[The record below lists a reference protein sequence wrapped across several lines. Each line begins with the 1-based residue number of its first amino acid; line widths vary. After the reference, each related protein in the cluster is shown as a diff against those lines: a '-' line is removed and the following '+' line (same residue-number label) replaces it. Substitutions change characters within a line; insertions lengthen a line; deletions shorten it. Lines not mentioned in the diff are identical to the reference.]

1 MLTVADIIRI
11 IEDHAP
17 PELAVPRDPI
27 GLQCGSGQWEI
38 KKLMI
43 ALDADHRTISQA
55 AYAGAG
61 MLVAHHPL
69 IYEPL
74 ASIDPE
80 SSVGRAV
87 AHSLENKVAVYC
99 AHTNLDAARNGMNN
113 ALAVLLGVAGRT
125 VMASSSPERFKI
137 TVFVPEN
144 FLGEVRT
151 AAFEAGA
158 GKIGAYTRC
167 SFTSYG
173 TGTFMGSEGTD
184 PAAGN
189 PGSFEEVSELRFE
202 VIANR
207 HVVDGVID
215 AIRGVHPYEE
225 PAIDIYSLHSTG
237 TDEGIGIIGSLPEKT
252 TVGKL
257 ANTLIDLLGA
267 GAVTIIG
274 DESRKVQRVAI
285 CSGSGASL
293 IGIASASGTD
303 VYLTGDMKYHDA
315 RQAGEL
321 DLAVIDFGH
330 FAPERYGMKEFGKTL
345 NMALRNTGADIEM
358 LYAEEEDPFKVITR
372 T

>member
-1 MLTVADIIRI
+1 MLTVADIVRI
-11 IEDHAP
+11 IEDLAP
-17 PELAVPRDPI
+17 PELAVPQDPI
-27 GLQCGSGQWEI
+27 GLQLGSGQWEI
-38 KKLMI
+38 NKLMI
-43 ALDADHRTISQA
+43 ALDADHRTIRQA
-55 AYAGAG
+55 ADAGAG

-80 SSVGRAV
+80 SPVGRAV

-99 AHTNLDAARNGMNN
+99 AHTNLDAAKNGINN
-113 ALAVLLGVAGRT
+113 SLAVLLEVGDRTAMAGS
-125 VMASSSPERFKI
+125 APERFKI
-137 TVFVPEN
+137 AVFVPEN
-144 FLGEVRT
+144 SLGEVRT

-158 GKIGAYTRC
+158 GEIGAYTRC
-167 SFTSYG
+167 SFASSG
-173 TGTFMGSEGTD
+173 TGTFMGLEGTD

-207 HVVDGVID
+207 NIVDGVID

-225 PAIDIYSLHSTG
+225 PAIDIYSLHGPG
-237 TDEGIGIIGSLPEKT
+237 TDEGIGIIGRLPEEA

-257 ANTLIDLLGA
+257 ANTLIDLLETGS
-267 GAVTIIG
+267 VTIIG
-274 DESRKVQRVAI
+274 EESRKVQKVAI

-293 IGIASASGTD
+293 IGIASANGAD
-303 VYLTGDMKYHDA
+303 AYLTGDMKYHDA
-315 RQAGEL
+315 RQADEL

-330 FAPERYGMKEFGKTL
+330 FAPERYGMKEFSKTL
-345 NMALRNTGADIEM
+345 NMALKNTGAEIEI